1 MMILNYHQESNNP
14 NIAIIGFHG
23 WTGTEH
29 SMVPVARAMRIQSAK
44 WYIPRAPYKA
54 SAGQGHT
61 WFSGSPDNGWKV
73 KKTFNL
79 LDTLIQQVQN
89 DGFDPENIILF
100 GFSMGGS
107 LSLRYGLG
115 MQCQLRGIIP
125 VAAWVREP
133 EELINSASLES
144 KQTPILMI
152 HGKDDSVVDHK
163 KSITAAAEM
172 KNNGFSIHLEI
183 VSGGHII
190 GVYATNL
197 IKRFIKTGKLE
208 NLHLASQKS

>member
-1 MMILNYHQESNNP
+1 MILNYHQESDSP
-14 NIAIIGFHG
+14 RIAVIGLHG

-29 SMVPVARAMRIQSAK
+29 SMVPVAKAMRIQSTK

-61 WFSGSPDNGWKV
+61 WFSGSPEKGWKV

-79 LDTLIQQVQN
+79 LDTLIQQAMN
-89 DGFDPENIILF
+89 DGFDQDNIVLF

-107 LSLRYGLG
+107 LALRYGLG
-115 MQCQLRGIIP
+115 IQYQLRGIIP

-133 EELINSASLES
+133 EELINSASMES

-163 KSITAAAEM
+163 KSITVAAEM

-197 IKRFIKTGKLE
+197 IKQFIETGRSE
-208 NLHLASQKS
+208 NLHLAS

>member
-1 MMILNYHQESNNP
+1 MILNYHQESDSP
-14 NIAIIGFHG
+14 RIAVIGLHG

-29 SMVPVARAMRIQSAK
+29 SMVPVAKAMRIQSTK

-61 WFSGSPDNGWKV
+61 WFSGSPEKGWKV

-79 LDTLIQQVQN
+79 LDTLIQQVMN
-89 DGFDPENIILF
+89 DGFDQDNIVLF

-107 LSLRYGLG
+107 LALRYGLG
-115 MQCQLRGIIP
+115 IQYQLRGIIP

-133 EELINSASLES
+133 EELINSASMES

-163 KSITAAAEM
+163 KSITVAAEM

-197 IKRFIKTGKLE
+197 IKQFIKTGRLE
-208 NLHLASQKS
+208 NLDLAS

>member
-1 MMILNYHQESNNP
+1 MILNYHQESESP
-14 NIAIIGFHG
+14 RIAVIGLHG
-23 WTGTEH
+23 WTGSEH

-61 WFSGSPDNGWKV
+61 WFSGSPEKGWKV

-79 LDTLIQQVQN
+79 LDTLIKQVMN
-89 DGFDPENIILF
+89 DGFDPDNIILL

-133 EELINSASLES
+133 EELINSASMES
-144 KQTPILMI
+144 KHTPILMI

-163 KSITAAAEM
+163 KSITVAAEM

-183 VSGGHII
+183 VNGGHII
-190 GVYATNL
+190 GVYATSL
-197 IKRFIKTGKLE
+197 IKQFIKTGRLE
-208 NLHLASQKS
+208 NLDLVSKK

>member
-1 MMILNYHQESNNP
+1 MILNYHQESNNP

-197 IKRFIKTGKLE
+197 IKQFIKTGKLE

>member
-1 MMILNYHQESNNP
+1 MILNYHQESDSP
-14 NIAIIGFHG
+14 RIAVIGLHG

-29 SMVPVARAMRIQSAK
+29 SMVPVAKAMRIQSAK

-61 WFSGSPDNGWKV
+61 WFSGSPEKGWKV

-79 LDTLIQQVQN
+79 LDTLIKQVMN
-89 DGFDPENIILF
+89 DGFDPDNIILF

-107 LSLRYGLG
+107 LSLRYGLE

-133 EELINSASLES
+133 EELINSASMES

-163 KSITAAAEM
+163 KSITVAAEM

-197 IKRFIKTGKLE
+197 IKEFIETGRLE
-208 NLHLASQKS
+208 NLHLAS

>member
-1 MMILNYHQESNNP
+1 MILNYHQESESP
-14 NIAIIGFHG
+14 RIAVIGLHG
-23 WTGTEH
+23 WTGSEH

-61 WFSGSPDNGWKV
+61 WFSGSPEKGWKV

-79 LDTLIQQVQN
+79 LDTLIKQVMN
-89 DGFDPENIILF
+89 DGFDPDNIILL

-125 VAAWVREP
+125 VAAWVRES
-133 EELINSASLES
+133 EELINSASMES
-144 KQTPILMI
+144 KHTPILMI

-163 KSITAAAEM
+163 KSITVAAEM

-190 GVYATNL
+190 SVYATNL
-197 IKRFIKTGKLE
+197 IKQFIKTGRLE
-208 NLHLASQKS
+208 NLDLAS

>member
-1 MMILNYHQESNNP
+1 MILKYHQESESP
-14 NIAIIGFHG
+14 RIAVIGLHG

-61 WFSGSPDNGWKV
+61 WFSGSPEKGWKV

-79 LDTLIQQVQN
+79 LDTLIQQVMN
-89 DGFDPENIILF
+89 DGFNQNNIILF

-107 LSLRYGLG
+107 LSLRYGLEI
-115 MQCQLRGIIP
+115 QCQLRGIIP

-133 EELINSASLES
+133 EELINAASIES

-163 KSITAAAEM
+163 KSITVAAEM
-172 KNNGFSIHLEI
+172 KNSGFSIHLEI

-197 IKRFIKTGKLE
+197 IKQFIETGRLE
-208 NLHLASQKS
+208 NLHLAS

>member
-1 MMILNYHQESNNP
+1 MKLNYHQESDSP
-14 NIAIIGFHG
+14 RIAVIGLHG

-54 SAGQGHT
+54 STGQGHT
-61 WFSGSPDNGWKV
+61 WFSGSPEKGWKV
-73 KKTFNL
+73 KKTINL
-79 LDTLIQQVQN
+79 LDILIKQVMN
-89 DGFDPENIILF
+89 DGFDPDNIILF

-115 MQCQLRGIIP
+115 MQYQLRGIIP

-133 EELINSASLES
+133 EELINSASMES
-144 KQTPILMI
+144 KHTPILMI

-163 KSITAAAEM
+163 KSISVATEM

-197 IKRFIKTGKLE
+197 IKQFIETGRLE
-208 NLHLASQKS
+208 DLHLAS

>member
-1 MMILNYHQESNNP
+1 MILNYHQESDNP
-14 NIAIIGFHG
+14 NIAIIGLHG

-197 IKRFIKTGKLE
+197 IKQFIETGKLE
-208 NLHLASQKS
+208 NLHLAS

>member
-1 MMILNYHQESNNP
+1 MILNYHQESDSP
-14 NIAIIGFHG
+14 RIAVIGLHG

-29 SMVPVARAMRIQSAK
+29 SMVPVARAMKIQSAK

-61 WFSGSPDNGWKV
+61 WFSGSPEKGWKV

-79 LDTLIQQVQN
+79 LDTLIKQVMN
-89 DGFDPENIILF
+89 DGFDPDNIILF

-133 EELINSASLES
+133 EELINSASMES

-163 KSITAAAEM
+163 KSITVAAEM
-172 KNNGFSIHLEI
+172 KKNGFSIHLEI

-190 GVYATNL
+190 GVYATNF
-197 IKRFIKTGKLE
+197 IKQFIKTGRLE
-208 NLHLASQKS
+208 NLDLAS

>member
-1 MMILNYHQESNNP
+1 MILNYHQESESP
-14 NIAIIGFHG
+14 RIAVIGLHG

-61 WFSGSPDNGWKV
+61 WFSGSPEKGWKV

-79 LDTLIQQVQN
+79 LDTLIKQVMN
-89 DGFDPENIILF
+89 DGFDPDNIILF

-133 EELINSASLES
+133 EELINSASMES

-152 HGKDDSVVDHK
+152 HGKDDSVVDYK
-163 KSITAAAEM
+163 KSIAAAAEI
-172 KNNGFSIHLEI
+172 KNNGFFIHLEI

-190 GVYATNL
+190 GIYATNL
-197 IKRFIKTGKLE
+197 IKQFIETGRLE
-208 NLHLASQKS
+208 NLHLAS

>member
-1 MMILNYHQESNNP
+1 MILNYHQESESP
-14 NIAIIGFHG
+14 RIAVIGLHG

-61 WFSGSPDNGWKV
+61 WFSGSPEKGWKV

-79 LDTLIQQVQN
+79 LDTLIKQVMN
-89 DGFDPENIILF
+89 DGFDPDNIILF

-115 MQCQLRGIIP
+115 MQFQLRGIIP

-133 EELINSASLES
+133 EELINSASMES

-163 KSITAAAEM
+163 KSITVAAEM

-190 GVYATNL
+190 SVYATNL
-197 IKRFIKTGKLE
+197 IKQFIKTGRLE
-208 NLHLASQKS
+208 NLDLAS

>member
-1 MMILNYHQESNNP
+1 MILNYHQESESP
-14 NIAIIGFHG
+14 RIAVIGLHG
-23 WTGTEH
+23 WTGSEH

-197 IKRFIKTGKLE
+197 IKQFIKTGKLE

>member
-1 MMILNYHQESNNP
+1 MILNYHQESDSP
-14 NIAIIGFHG
+14 RIAVIGLHG

-29 SMVPVARAMRIQSAK
+29 SMVPVAKAMRIQSTK

-61 WFSGSPDNGWKV
+61 WFSGSPEKGWKV

-79 LDTLIQQVQN
+79 LDTLIQQVMN
-89 DGFDPENIILF
+89 DGFDQDNIVLF

-107 LSLRYGLG
+107 LALRYGLG
-115 MQCQLRGIIP
+115 IQYQLRGIIP

-133 EELINSASLES
+133 EELINSASMES

-163 KSITAAAEM
+163 KSITVAAEM

-197 IKRFIKTGKLE
+197 IKQFIETGRLE
-208 NLHLASQKS
+208 NLHLAS

>member
-1 MMILNYHQESNNP
+1 MTLNYHQESDSP
-14 NIAIIGFHG
+14 SIAVIGLHG

-29 SMVPVARAMRIQSAK
+29 SMVPVARSMRIQSAK

-54 SAGQGHT
+54 STGQGYT
-61 WFSGSPDNGWKV
+61 WFSGSPDKGWKA

-79 LDTLIQQVQN
+79 LDTLIREVMN

-107 LSLRYGLG
+107 LSLRYGLE

-133 EELINSASLES
+133 EELIDSASMES

-163 KSITAAAEM
+163 KSITVAEEM
-172 KNNGFSIHLEI
+172 KKMDFL
-183 VSGGHII
+183 
-190 GVYATNL
+190 YT
-197 IKRFIKTGKLE
+197 
-208 NLHLASQKS
+208 

>member
-1 MMILNYHQESNNP
+1 MILNYHQESDSP
-14 NIAIIGFHG
+14 RIAVIGLHG

-29 SMVPVARAMRIQSAK
+29 SMVPVAKAMRIQSAK

-61 WFSGSPDNGWKV
+61 WFSGSPEKGWKV

-79 LDTLIQQVQN
+79 LDTLIQQVIN
-89 DGFDPENIILF
+89 DGFDQDNIILF

-115 MQCQLRGIIP
+115 MQYQLRGIIP

-133 EELINSASLES
+133 EELIDSASMES
-144 KQTPILMI
+144 KRTPILMI

-163 KSITAAAEM
+163 KSITVAAEM

-197 IKRFIKTGKLE
+197 IKQFIETGRLE
-208 NLHLASQKS
+208 NLHLAS

>member
-1 MMILNYHQESNNP
+1 MILNYHQESDSP
-14 NIAIIGFHG
+14 RIAVIGLHG
-23 WTGTEH
+23 WTGTKH
-29 SMVPVARAMRIQSAK
+29 SMVPVARAMKIQSAK
-44 WYIPRAPYKA
+44 WYIPQAPYKA
-54 SAGQGHT
+54 SAGQGYT
-61 WFSGSPDNGWKV
+61 WFSGSPDKGWKV

-79 LDTLIQQVQN
+79 LDTLIKQVIN
-89 DGFDPENIILF
+89 DGFDQDNIILF

-107 LSLRYGLG
+107 LSLRYGLE
-115 MQCQLRGIIP
+115 MHCKLRGIIP

-133 EELINSASLES
+133 EELINAASMES

-163 KSITAAAEM
+163 KSITVAAEM

-197 IKRFIKTGKLE
+197 IKQFIETGRLE
-208 NLHLASQKS
+208 NLHLAS

>member
-1 MMILNYHQESNNP
+1 MILNYHQESESP
-14 NIAIIGFHG
+14 RIAVIGLHG

-61 WFSGSPDNGWKV
+61 WFSGSPDKGWKV

-79 LDTLIQQVQN
+79 LDTLIKQVMN
-89 DGFDPENIILF
+89 DGFDPDNIILF

-133 EELINSASLES
+133 EELINSASMES

-163 KSITAAAEM
+163 KSITVAAEM
-172 KNNGFSIHLEI
+172 KKNGFSIHLEI

-190 GVYATNL
+190 GIYATNL
-197 IKRFIKTGKLE
+197 IKQFIKTGRLE
-208 NLHLASQKS
+208 NLDLAS

>member
-1 MMILNYHQESNNP
+1 MILNYHQESDSP
-14 NIAIIGFHG
+14 RIAVIGLHG

-29 SMVPVARAMRIQSAK
+29 SMVPVARALRIQSAK

-54 SAGQGHT
+54 STGQGHT
-61 WFSGSPDNGWKV
+61 WFSGSPEKGWEV

-79 LDTLIQQVQN
+79 LDTLIREVMN

-133 EELINSASLES
+133 EELINSASMES

-163 KSITAAAEM
+163 KSITVVAEM

-190 GVYATNL
+190 SVYATNL
-197 IKRFIKTGKLE
+197 IKQFIKTGRLE
-208 NLHLASQKS
+208 NLDLAS

>member
-1 MMILNYHQESNNP
+1 MILNYHQESDSP
-14 NIAIIGFHG
+14 RIAVIGLHG

-61 WFSGSPDNGWKV
+61 WFSGSPEKGWKV

-79 LDTLIQQVQN
+79 LDTLIQQVMN
-89 DGFDPENIILF
+89 DGFDQDNIILF

-197 IKRFIKTGKLE
+197 IKQFIKTGKLE

>member
-1 MMILNYHQESNNP
+1 MILNYHQESESP
-14 NIAIIGFHG
+14 RIAVIGLHG
-23 WTGTEH
+23 WTGSEH

-61 WFSGSPDNGWKV
+61 WFSGSPEKGWKV

-79 LDTLIQQVQN
+79 LDTLIKQVMN
-89 DGFDPENIILF
+89 DGFDPDNIILL

-133 EELINSASLES
+133 DELINSASMES

-163 KSITAAAEM
+163 KSITVAAEM

-190 GVYATNL
+190 SVYATNL
-197 IKRFIKTGKLE
+197 IKQFIKTGRLE
-208 NLHLASQKS
+208 NLDLAS

>member
-1 MMILNYHQESNNP
+1 MILNYHQESESP
-14 NIAIIGFHG
+14 RIAVIGLHG

-29 SMVPVARAMRIQSAK
+29 SMLPVARAMRIQSAK

-61 WFSGSPDNGWKV
+61 WFSGSPEKGWKV

-79 LDTLIQQVQN
+79 LDTLIQQVMN
-89 DGFDPENIILF
+89 DGFDQDNIILF

-115 MQCQLRGIIP
+115 IQYQLRGIIP

-133 EELINSASLES
+133 EELINSASMES

-163 KSITAAAEM
+163 KSITVAAEM

-197 IKRFIKTGKLE
+197 IKQFIETGRLE
-208 NLHLASQKS
+208 NLHLAS

>member
-1 MMILNYHQESNNP
+1 MILNYHQESDSP
-14 NIAIIGFHG
+14 SIAVIGLHG
-23 WTGTEH
+23 WTGREH
-29 SMVPVARAMRIQSAK
+29 SMAPVARSMRIQSAK

-54 SAGQGHT
+54 STGQGHT
-61 WFSGSPDNGWKV
+61 WFSGSPDKGWKA

-79 LDTLIQQVQN
+79 LDTLIRQVMN
-89 DGFDPENIILF
+89 DGFEQDNIILF

-125 VAAWVREP
+125 VAAWMREP
-133 EELINSASLES
+133 EELINSASMES

-163 KSITAAAEM
+163 KRITVAAEM
-172 KNNGFSIHLEI
+172 KKYGFSIHLEI

-197 IKRFIKTGKLE
+197 IKQFIKTGRLE
-208 NLHLASQKS
+208 NLDLAS

>member
-1 MMILNYHQESNNP
+1 MILNYHQESESP
-14 NIAIIGFHG
+14 RIAVIGLHG
-23 WTGTEH
+23 WTGSEH

-61 WFSGSPDNGWKV
+61 WFSGSPEKGWKV

-79 LDTLIQQVQN
+79 LDTLIKQVMN
-89 DGFDPENIILF
+89 DGFDPDNIILF

-133 EELINSASLES
+133 EELINSASMES
-144 KQTPILMI
+144 KHTPILMI

-163 KSITAAAEM
+163 KSITVAAEM

-190 GVYATNL
+190 SIYATNL
-197 IKRFIKTGKLE
+197 IKQFIKTGRLE
-208 NLHLASQKS
+208 NLDLAS

>member
-1 MMILNYHQESNNP
+1 MILNYHQESDNP
-14 NIAIIGFHG
+14 RIAVIGLHG

-54 SAGQGHT
+54 STGQGHT
-61 WFSGSPDNGWKV
+61 WFSGSLDNGWKV

-197 IKRFIKTGKLE
+197 IKQFIETGKLE
-208 NLHLASQKS
+208 NLHLAS

>member
-1 MMILNYHQESNNP
+1 MILNYHQESDSP
-14 NIAIIGFHG
+14 RIAVIGLHG

-29 SMVPVARAMRIQSAK
+29 SMVPVAKAMRIQSAK

-61 WFSGSPDNGWKV
+61 WFSGSPEKGWKV

-79 LDTLIQQVQN
+79 LDTLIQQVMN
-89 DGFDPENIILF
+89 DGFDQDNIILF

-115 MQCQLRGIIP
+115 IQYQLRGIIP

-133 EELINSASLES
+133 EELINSASMES

-163 KSITAAAEM
+163 KSITVAAEM

-183 VSGGHII
+183 VSGGDII

-197 IKRFIKTGKLE
+197 IKQFIETGRLE
-208 NLHLASQKS
+208 NLHLAS

>member
-1 MMILNYHQESNNP
+1 MILNYHQESDSP
-14 NIAIIGFHG
+14 RIAVIGLHG

-29 SMVPVARAMRIQSAK
+29 SMVPVAKAMRIQSTK

-61 WFSGSPDNGWKV
+61 WFSGSPEKGWKV

-79 LDTLIQQVQN
+79 LDTLIQQAMN
-89 DGFDPENIILF
+89 DGFDQDNIVLF

-107 LSLRYGLG
+107 LALRYGLG
-115 MQCQLRGIIP
+115 IQYQLRGIIP

-133 EELINSASLES
+133 EELINSASMES

-163 KSITAAAEM
+163 KSITVAAEM

-197 IKRFIKTGKLE
+197 IKQFIETGRLE
-208 NLHLASQKS
+208 NLHLAS

>member
-1 MMILNYHQESNNP
+1 MILNYHQESDSP
-14 NIAIIGFHG
+14 RIAVIGLHG

-29 SMVPVARAMRIQSAK
+29 SMVPVAKAMRIQSAK

-61 WFSGSPDNGWKV
+61 WFSGSPEKGWKV

-79 LDTLIQQVQN
+79 LDTLIKQVMN
-89 DGFDPENIILF
+89 DGFDPDNIILF

-133 EELINSASLES
+133 EELINSASMES
-144 KQTPILMI
+144 KHTPILMI

-163 KSITAAAEM
+163 KSITVAAEM

-197 IKRFIKTGKLE
+197 IKQFIKTGRLE
-208 NLHLASQKS
+208 NLDLAS

>member
-1 MMILNYHQESNNP
+1 MILNYHQESDSP
-14 NIAIIGFHG
+14 RIAVIGLHG

-29 SMVPVARAMRIQSAK
+29 SMVPVAKAMRIQSAK
-44 WYIPRAPYKA
+44 WYIPQAPYKA

-61 WFSGSPDNGWKV
+61 WFSGSPEKGWKV

-79 LDTLIQQVQN
+79 LDTLIQQVMN
-89 DGFDPENIILF
+89 DGFDQDNIILF

-107 LSLRYGLG
+107 LSLSYGLG
-115 MQCQLRGIIP
+115 IQYQLRGIIP

-133 EELINSASLES
+133 EELINSASMES

-163 KSITAAAEM
+163 KSITVAAEM

-197 IKRFIKTGKLE
+197 IKQFIETGRLE
-208 NLHLASQKS
+208 DLHLAS

>member
-1 MMILNYHQESNNP
+1 MILNYHKESNSSR
-14 NIAIIGFHG
+14 IAVIGLHG

-29 SMVPVARAMRIQSAK
+29 SMVPVARSMKIQSAK

-54 SAGQGHT
+54 STGQGHT
-61 WFSGSPDNGWKV
+61 WFSGSPEKGWEA

-79 LDTLIQQVQN
+79 LDTLVRDVMN

-115 MQCQLRGIIP
+115 MQFQLRGIIP

-133 EELINSASLES
+133 DELINSASMES

-163 KSITAAAEM
+163 KSITVATEM

-190 GVYATNL
+190 SVYATNL
-197 IKRFIKTGKLE
+197 IKQFIKTGRLE
-208 NLHLASQKS
+208 NLDLVSKK

>member
-1 MMILNYHQESNNP
+1 MILNYHQESESP
-14 NIAIIGFHG
+14 RIAVIGLHG

-61 WFSGSPDNGWKV
+61 WFSGSPEKGWKV

-79 LDTLIQQVQN
+79 LDTLIKQVMN
-89 DGFDPENIILF
+89 DGFDPDNIILF

-115 MQCQLRGIIP
+115 IQYQLRGIIP

-133 EELINSASLES
+133 EELINSASMES

-163 KSITAAAEM
+163 KSITVAAEM

-190 GVYATNL
+190 GIYATNL
-197 IKRFIKTGKLE
+197 IKQFIKTGRLE
-208 NLHLASQKS
+208 NLDLAS

>member
-1 MMILNYHQESNNP
+1 MILNYHQESESP
-14 NIAIIGFHG
+14 RIAVIGLHG
-23 WTGTEH
+23 WTGSEH

-61 WFSGSPDNGWKV
+61 WFSGSPEKGWKV

-79 LDTLIQQVQN
+79 LDTLIKQVMN
-89 DGFDPENIILF
+89 DGFDPDNIILL

-133 EELINSASLES
+133 EELINSASMES

-163 KSITAAAEM
+163 KSITVAAEM

-197 IKRFIKTGKLE
+197 IKQFIKTGKLE
-208 NLHLASQKS
+208 NLHLASLKS

>member
-1 MMILNYHQESNNP
+1 MILNYHQESDSP
-14 NIAIIGFHG
+14 RIAVIGLHG

-29 SMVPVARAMRIQSAK
+29 SMVPVAKAMRIQSAK

-61 WFSGSPDNGWKV
+61 WFSGSPEKGWKV

-79 LDTLIQQVQN
+79 LDTLIKQVMD
-89 DGFDPENIILF
+89 DGFDPDNIILF

-133 EELINSASLES
+133 EELINSASMES

-163 KSITAAAEM
+163 KSITVAAKM

-197 IKRFIKTGKLE
+197 IKQFIETGRLE
-208 NLHLASQKS
+208 NLHLAS

>member
-1 MMILNYHQESNNP
+1 MILNYHQESESP
-14 NIAIIGFHG
+14 RIAVIGLHG

-61 WFSGSPDNGWKV
+61 WFSGSPEKGWKV

-79 LDTLIQQVQN
+79 LDTLIQQVIN
-89 DGFDPENIILF
+89 DGFDQDNIILF

-133 EELINSASLES
+133 EELINAASIES

-163 KSITAAAEM
+163 KSITVAAEM

-190 GVYATNL
+190 GVYASNL
-197 IKRFIKTGKLE
+197 IKQFIKTGRLE
-208 NLHLASQKS
+208 NLDLAS

>member
-1 MMILNYHQESNNP
+1 MILNYHQESDNP
-14 NIAIIGFHG
+14 RIAVIGLHG

-54 SAGQGHT
+54 STGQGHT

-197 IKRFIKTGKLE
+197 IKQFIETGKLE
-208 NLHLASQKS
+208 NLHLAS

>member
-1 MMILNYHQESNNP
+1 MILNYHQESDSP
-14 NIAIIGFHG
+14 RIAVIGLHG

-29 SMVPVARAMRIQSAK
+29 SMVPVARAMKIQSAK

-61 WFSGSPDNGWKV
+61 WFSGSPEEGWKA

-79 LDTLIQQVQN
+79 LDTLIRQVMN
-89 DGFDPENIILF
+89 DGFEEDNIILF

-115 MQCQLRGIIP
+115 IQYQLRGIIP

-133 EELINSASLES
+133 EELINSASMES

-163 KSITAAAEM
+163 KSITVAAEM
-172 KNNGFSIHLEI
+172 KKNGFSIHLEI

-197 IKRFIKTGKLE
+197 IKQFIKTGRLE
-208 NLHLASQKS
+208 NLDLAS

>member
-1 MMILNYHQESNNP
+1 MILNYHQESESP
-14 NIAIIGFHG
+14 RIAVIGLHG

-61 WFSGSPDNGWKV
+61 WFSGSPEKGWKV

-79 LDTLIQQVQN
+79 LDTLIKQVMN
-89 DGFDPENIILF
+89 DGFDPDNIILF

-133 EELINSASLES
+133 EELINAASMES

-163 KSITAAAEM
+163 KSITVAAEM

-183 VSGGHII
+183 ISGGHII

-197 IKRFIKTGKLE
+197 IKQFIKTGRLE
-208 NLHLASQKS
+208 NLDLAS

>member
-1 MMILNYHQESNNP
+1 MILNYHQESESP
-14 NIAIIGFHG
+14 RIAVIGLHG
-23 WTGTEH
+23 WTGSEH

-61 WFSGSPDNGWKV
+61 WFSGSPEKGWKV

-79 LDTLIQQVQN
+79 LDTLIKQVMN
-89 DGFDPENIILF
+89 DGFDPDNIILL

-133 EELINSASLES
+133 DELINSASMES

-163 KSITAAAEM
+163 KSITVAAEM

-183 VSGGHII
+183 VNGGHII
-190 GVYATNL
+190 GIYATNL
-197 IKRFIKTGKLE
+197 IKQFIKTGRLE
-208 NLHLASQKS
+208 NLDLAS